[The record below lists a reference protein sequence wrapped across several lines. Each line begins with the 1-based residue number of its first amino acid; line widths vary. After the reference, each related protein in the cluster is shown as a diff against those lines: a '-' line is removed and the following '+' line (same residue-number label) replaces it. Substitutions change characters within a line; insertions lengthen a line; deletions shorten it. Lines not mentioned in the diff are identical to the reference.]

1 MYKLVI
7 LLAFNPVSL
16 TFWWIDM
23 NQWLKNLFKA
33 APAQSDSSAALLE
46 AEARIRRLELD
57 VQNME
62 QVIAVLQSDLA
73 QREASQQSLSG
84 LEVSTR
90 LDDVFR
96 SAAAP
101 ITQLLTLFWLH
112 EDQQKNLQAG
122 DVLAVAQRLINSL
135 ERSGMQIVHQVG
147 EIVAFDPDRHS
158 PLSASEE
165 SRIGG
170 PVKVRFVGVAHQGRI
185 LLKAAVEPAHRIS
198 A

>member
-1 MYKLVI
+1 
-7 LLAFNPVSL
+7 
-16 TFWWIDM
+16 M

-57 VQNME
+57 IQKME
-62 QVIAVLQSDLA
+62 QVIAGLQSDHA
-73 QREASQQSLSG
+73 QREASHQNLSG

-101 ITQLLTLFWLH
+101 VAQLFTQAWLH
-112 EDQQKNLQAG
+112 TDQQKNLQAG

-147 EIVAFDPDRHS
+147 EIVPFDPDRHS

-165 SRIGG
+165 LRAGG
-170 PVKVRFVGVAHQGRI
+170 LVKVRFVGVAHQGRI
-185 LLKAAVEPAHRIS
+185 LLKAAVES
-198 A
+198 ADRTSA